1 MPSVD
6 RVLNV
11 TPIGPRTEK
20 EDAALGAAR
29 KMYGAKWEKV
39 VACLPG
45 RTQSAVRQPATPSR
59 TRTRSRTRPRR
70 VATTPGRTE

>member
-45 RTQSAVRQPATPSR
+45 RTQSAVRPPH
-59 TRTRSRTRPRR
+59 P
-70 VATTPGRTE
+70 